1 MNGRTNRISEIGS
14 MLHTAMGFT
23 LASLLL
29 VASSALIAVRP
40 SSAAP
45 PLKAAHVNGSVTA
58 EENNVI
64 TITGTGFVG
73 RPRITS
79 NVPGLEASVTRDT
92 GRQLTVTVNLFAK
105 ATSGVRIMTIIL
117 ADGKRTSVHFR
128 VIGNNG

>member
-79 NVPGLEASVTRDT
+79 NVPGLEASATRDT

>member
-1 MNGRTNRISEIGS
+1 

>member
-45 PLKAAHVNGSVTA
+45 PLKAAHVNGSDTA